1 MNKINKK
8 ILLHVCCGVCALKT
22 LKRLMEEFKEVIPY
36 FYNPNIE
43 PKEEYEKRLVFAQKA
58 AKINKNELFVGEYDN
73 RNWRNIIAGYENEPE
88 GSKRCELCFRMR
100 LENSAKFAKENK
112 GSAFVTTLT
121 ISPHKNAKTINKIG
135 QELADKYQIEFLAR
149 VFKKEDG
156 FKKTMGLAKQYNF
169 YRQNYCGCLF
179 SKSES

>member
-58 AKINKNELFVGEYDN
+58 AKINKNE
-73 RNWRNIIAGYENEPE
+73 
-88 GSKRCELCFRMR
+88 
-100 LENSAKFAKENK
+100 
-112 GSAFVTTLT
+112 
-121 ISPHKNAKTINKIG
+121 
-135 QELADKYQIEFLAR
+135 
-149 VFKKEDG
+149 
-156 FKKTMGLAKQYNF
+156 
-169 YRQNYCGCLF
+169 
-179 SKSES
+179 